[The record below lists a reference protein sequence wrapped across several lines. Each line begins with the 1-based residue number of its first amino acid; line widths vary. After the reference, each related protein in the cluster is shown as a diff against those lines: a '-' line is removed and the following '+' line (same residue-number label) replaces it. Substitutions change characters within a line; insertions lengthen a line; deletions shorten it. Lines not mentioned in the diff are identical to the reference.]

1 MAVIILSTV
10 NKYGIEGLLI
20 AGFLAGLLQILF
32 GVIKIGRVVKYI
44 PLPVITGFT
53 AGIGMIIFIGQIGN
67 FLGIPISPKEHIW
80 ETFIEIIANLDS
92 ISIIAVCFS
101 LITILMMVFFPKVLS
116 KIKYIRNIPPSMITL
131 VLASVLVWAL
141 ALKIPLIGLIPR
153 GFPAISLIKFNL
165 ELIKEVLPASFTI
178 AMLGSIEAL
187 LCAVVCDGMT
197 NTKHKS
203 DKELISQG
211 INNLVLPFF
220 GGIPSTAAI
229 ARSAVNIR
237 EGAKTRMSGVIH
249 GIFLLLVLLFL
260 APFAYYIP
268 KAFLAGVL
276 MVISFRM
283 INMHE
288 IKLIS
293 STGRLDTIVLIATF
307 ILTILTDLVFAVQVG
322 MMMAIF
328 LLFARL
334 TQIISITNMEE
345 YDSKGEFNQIINSD
359 PLLKDKV
366 SIYTIHG
373 PFFFGA
379 INIFEQKLSEHM
391 HIRRPSIIIRMKH
404 VPFVD
409 SSALI
414 QLVGFLKERK
424 KNNSRVIFTEL
435 WPGLEKKLF
444 KNEEFKNLV
453 SKENIF
459 KTVHQALEDIR
470 KKG

>member
-178 AMLGSIEAL
+178 AMLGSIESL
-187 LCAVVCDGMT
+187 LWAV
-197 NTKHKS
+197 
-203 DKELISQG
+203 
-211 INNLVLPFF
+211 